1 MILTKVIVGNNLNRM
16 GRKKKGY
23 RAPEGLV
30 RMPGSPYWW
39 IVIGKIRKSTKIPL
53 SDITKATI
61 LLREVQKR
69 LLEKR
74 AQAEEILGESISF
87 SQLIRRYLV
96 EVSSTKRSERA
107 DRTNAQHPLKFFG
120 EQRIDTI
127 KPQDIYRYQDWRK
140 SFPGRYGKPISG
152 ATINRERALISHA
165 MKWAIRWGYIEKN
178 PVTGTEGFKENKRDR
193 YITDEEF
200 EAIKNVARSIPEAAH
215 LPEIMD
221 ALYYTVQRSGKIFDL
236 RWSQINL
243 DERKITFKGDSETK
257 KVPNEI
263 WINQP
268 LFELLLR
275 LKAQRSL
282 QKVVGPYVF
291 QKRDGKPYK
300 SVRKTW
306 SNCCRK
312 AGVLDARVHDI
323 RHKAIT
329 DMGRKGYSLQEIA
342 KAAGHSQISTTMRY
356 THLRAEDTR
365 EALESLGEK

>member
-1 MILTKVIVGNNLNRM
+1 MLPINKIRSM

-30 RMPGSPYWW
+30 KMPGSPFWW
-39 IVIGKIRKSTKIPL
+39 IVTGNIRKSTKIPL

-74 AQAEEILGESISF
+74 AKAEEILGESISF
-87 SQLIRRYLV
+87 SQLIKRYLA
-96 EVSSTKRSERA
+96 EVSSTKRSKMA
-107 DRTNAQHPLKFFG
+107 DHTNSHNPMKFFG
-120 EQRIDTI
+120 EQRLDTI
-127 KPQDIYRYQDWRK
+127 KPRDIYKYQDWRK
-140 SFPGRYGKPISG
+140 SFLGRLGKPVSG
-152 ATINRERALISHA
+152 ATVNRERALISHA
-165 MKWAIRWGYIEKN
+165 MKWAIRWGYIERN
-178 PVTGTEGFKENKRDR
+178 PVTGTEGLKENKRDR

-215 LPEIMD
+215 LADIMN
-221 ALYYTVQRSGKIFDL
+221 ALYFTVQRSGTIFSL
-236 RWSQINL
+236 RWSQVNL
-243 DERKITFKGDSETK
+243 EERKISFEGTSETK
-257 KVPNEI
+257 KVPGEI

-268 LFELLLR
+268 LFELLSG
-275 LKAQRSL
+275 LKARRSL

-291 QKRDGKPYK
+291 QNKNGKPYK
-300 SVRKTW
+300 SIKKTW
-306 SNCCRK
+306 GNCCRK
-312 AGVLDARVHDI
+312 AGVVDAHIHDI
-323 RHKAIT
+323 RHKSIT
-329 DMGRKGYSLQEIA
+329 DMGKKGYSLQEIA